1 MKEKEQKMQSVDLKG
16 KSIIVAQYP
25 KFYLFI
31 WKFSIVVCVICM
43 AIVSFTITKPDEK
56 KEIITFICI
65 MIIVILLFHILFAR
79 YKIILYDAVMVV
91 TPLIGK
97 TKTIKYEQ
105 ITDIKVRRSNSLT
118 IYYKNKRLFTVD
130 AGVVGYDQIVEN
142 FKNRGLM

>member
-1 MKEKEQKMQSVDLKG
+1 
-16 KSIIVAQYP
+16 
-25 KFYLFI
+25 
-31 WKFSIVVCVICM
+31 
-43 AIVSFTITKPDEK
+43 
-56 KEIITFICI
+56 
-65 MIIVILLFHILFAR
+65 
-79 YKIILYDAVMVV
+79 MVV